1 MNKKNE
7 VLIPI
12 IVIVIGLLC
21 FGLSFVFKD
30 KIDDKGGNGGNNDG
44 NNDTTYV
51 GNYNSNLIKVVHEDK
66 KGSNYLL
73 SPYSIEIALDLLK
86 EGANNDTL
94 KELNKAVP
102 ERTFKDL
109 NSTNVRISNATFI
122 NERYKGV
129 VEKTF
134 TDNLTNKYHAEAIV
148 DNITPEII
156 NGWAKEKTNGM
167 IDKVVDQITPDFVF
181 GVINAVAL
189 DLKFQYQFE
198 CNRTRE
204 VEFTK
209 VDNTTM
215 KVPMMNATYERNIKY
230 VVNDEYSSIAL
241 PYKSEGEYN
250 YELVAVLPKD
260 LDGFINSLNDE
271 KINNVMKDAKEA
283 NDKTNVYLS
292 LPQFNYDFKLEDS
305 DFIKV
310 LNKLG
315 INLAFDAVEADFS
328 RFITRENMEKVNI
341 PNMSVTKAVH
351 KTFID
356 LNEVGTKAAAV
367 TYFGVDK
374 NEAVLEQP
382 EVVRINFDKPFVYMI
397 RETGTN
403 EILFFGIV
411 YEPKEWKGST
421 CTSIDREL

>member
-1 MNKKNE
+1 
-7 VLIPI
+7 
-12 IVIVIGLLC
+12 
-21 FGLSFVFKD
+21 
-30 KIDDKGGNGGNNDG
+30 
-44 NNDTTYV
+44 
-51 GNYNSNLIKVVHEDK
+51 
-66 KGSNYLL
+66 
-73 SPYSIEIALDLLK
+73 
-86 EGANNDTL
+86 
-94 KELNKAVP
+94 
-102 ERTFKDL
+102 
-109 NSTNVRISNATFI
+109 
-122 NERYKGV
+122 
-129 VEKTF
+129 
-134 TDNLTNKYHAEAIV
+134 
-148 DNITPEII
+148 
-156 NGWAKEKTNGM
+156 
-167 IDKVVDQITPDFVF
+167 
-181 GVINAVAL
+181 
-189 DLKFQYQFE
+189 
-198 CNRTRE
+198 
-204 VEFTK
+204 
-209 VDNTTM
+209 M

-250 YELVAVLPKD
+250 YELVAILPKD
-260 LDGFINSLNDE
+260 LDGFIDSLNDE

-315 INLAFDAVEADFS
+315 INLAFDAVKADFS

-382 EVVRINFDKPFVYMI
+382 EVVRINFNKPFVYMI

-411 YEPKEWKGST
+411 YEPKEWTGST
-421 CTSIDREL
+421 CASIDREL